1 MSDNE
6 DISEIS
12 LTVGLLGANHQITK
26 LVGEAL
32 GTPGQ
37 QSDLQFFNRLDLKLH
52 IVFTA
57 VAPIGYPDKIKS
69 LIQACAIT
77 EIHVM
82 CIDCE
87 TGITPEI
94 GEIMVLMDLFAQHY
108 QTQYLAVIGG
118 INSSNEWRKEE
129 ILAQLQKLTHPTK
142 LRGIEVI
149 SLGSR
154 PDYEHLKERLYSIGS
169 NSDIHSK
176 SKDESEEVPVKVL
189 VDHVFPVKGIGTV
202 LLGLVKSGIV
212 RAGEMY
218 NLAPGQ
224 TKVILRSIQKFDRD
238 FKVAYIGDRVGL
250 ALKGMKSPDLDR
262 NTVFCSVN
270 SMKQTDSAIGTFTV
284 SPFYKPQHPSGKIS
298 PEDTRNYH
306 LVADLAI
313 TPVKLVGGDSISPG
327 KSGSLELKL
336 DKPLAHDDQGLKGIL
351 ADFGPFTKK
360 LRIVGYFQQK

>member
-1 MSDNE
+1 MSSYE
-6 DISEIS
+6 DTSELS

-37 QSDLQFFNRLDLKLH
+37 QSDLQFYNRLDLKLNC
-52 IVFTA
+52 VFTA

-69 LIQACAIT
+69 LIQACSETQMHI
-77 EIHVM
+77 M

-94 GEIMVLMDLFAQHY
+94 GEIMVLMDLFAQYY

-118 INSSNEWRKEE
+118 INSSTEWRKEE
-129 ILAQLQKLTHPTK
+129 IITQLQKLTHPTK
-142 LRGIEVI
+142 LRGIEI
-149 SLGSR
+149 IPLESR
-154 PDYEHLKERLYSIGS
+154 PDYEHLKERLFTMGS
-169 NSDIHSK
+169 NSSSARK
-176 SKDESEEVPVKVL
+176 SSESSAEAPVKVL

-212 RAGEMY
+212 HAGEMY
-218 NLAPGQ
+218 DLAPGE

-238 FKVAYIGDRVGL
+238 FKEAFVGDRVGL

-262 NTVFCSVN
+262 NTVFCSLN
-270 SMKQTDSAIGTFTV
+270 SMKKTDHATGTLSV
-284 SPFYKPQHPSGKIS
+284 SPFYKPQNPNGQIS

-313 TPVKLVGGDSISPG
+313 SPIKLVGGDSISPG
-327 KSGSLELKL
+327 KSGSLDLKL
-336 DKPLAHDDQGLKGIL
+336 EKPLAYDAQGLRGIM
-351 ADFGPFTKK
+351 ADFGPFSKK
-360 LRIVGYFQQK
+360 LRIIGYFHQ